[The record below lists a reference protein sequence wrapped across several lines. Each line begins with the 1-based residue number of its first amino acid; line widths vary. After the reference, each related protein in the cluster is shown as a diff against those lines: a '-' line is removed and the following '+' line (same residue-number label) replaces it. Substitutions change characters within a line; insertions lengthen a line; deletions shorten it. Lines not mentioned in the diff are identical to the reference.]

1 MSDTATQAR
10 PSTWADE
17 GRDLIAAASGGLLF
31 GIPMLFTMEVWW
43 TGTHTTARQIALV
56 LALTFVPVLLLNR
69 TDGFRRTKDIRLRD
83 AATDTVEA
91 VALGLVL
98 VFGVLVLLR
107 EITPDTPLA
116 VGLGK
121 VVYEAFPFCIGIS
134 VANHFLQ
141 RGEDEDANSDAEGDG
156 RPGADDHG
164 MHATLADM
172 GATAVGAVFIALN
185 ISPTDE
191 VPMIS
196 AALGPIGVLA
206 IMAASLLV
214 SYGIV
219 FVAGFTRQQ
228 QRHGH
233 AGPLQRPWAETVS
246 SYLIALACAGL
257 LLLLFQRLDG
267 PWTDSLDQ
275 IVVLGLPAAI
285 GGAAGRLAL

>member
-1 MSDTATQAR
+1 MSDAATAER
-10 PSTWADE
+10 PTTWEDE
-17 GRDLIAAASGGLLF
+17 GRDLVAAASGGLLF

-43 TGTHTTARQIALV
+43 TGTHTDASQMALV
-56 LALTFVPVLLLNR
+56 LALTFVPVFLLNR
-69 TDGFRRTKDIRLRD
+69 TDGFRRTRDIRLRD

-98 VFGVLVLLR
+98 VFAVLVLLR
-107 EITPDTPLA
+107 EITPDTALSVA
-116 VGLGK
+116 LGK
-121 VVYEAFPFCIGIS
+121 VVYEAFPFCLGIS

-141 RGEDEDANSDAEGDG
+141 RGDEATDDQQADG
-156 RPGADDHG
+156 RPDEDDHG

-172 GATAVGAVFIALN
+172 GATAVGAMFIALN

-191 VPMIS
+191 VPMVA

-206 IMAASLLV
+206 IMMASILV

-228 QRHGH
+228 QRHDH

-246 SYLIALACAGL
+246 SYLVALACAGL

-267 PWTDSLDQ
+267 PWIDSLDQ
-275 IVVLGLPAAI
+275 IVVLGFPAAV